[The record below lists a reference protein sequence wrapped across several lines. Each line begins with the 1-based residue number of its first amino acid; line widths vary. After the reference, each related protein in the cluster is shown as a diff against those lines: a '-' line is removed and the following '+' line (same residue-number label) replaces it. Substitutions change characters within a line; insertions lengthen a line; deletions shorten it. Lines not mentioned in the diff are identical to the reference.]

1 MNLSAIDFA
10 IIGAYFAI
18 IVPVGLYFARRA
30 KRSMLDYFISHRSMP
45 WWLAGTAMVSTTFSA
60 VCGGARRS

>member
-18 IVPVGLYFARRA
+18 IVPVGLYFARRG
-30 KRSMLDYFISHRSMP
+30 K
-45 WWLAGTAMVSTTFSA
+45 
-60 VCGGARRS
+60 